1 MRFGHTPDC
10 GSTKWIITAQCPSA
24 DGSPSRP
31 TLQLLFSAAAAA
43 DADEGEDEDG
53 ALQEIKA
60 MSPFHPPPRH
70 HTTPIFSPIPDQG
83 HTHHGFTALS
93 LLQVMQE
100 SYRLLCETDR
110 VRRRGVGEVGGRRGW
125 SVYH

>member
-1 MRFGHTPDC
+1 M
-10 GSTKWIITAQCPSA
+10 
-24 DGSPSRP
+24 
-31 TLQLLFSAAAAA
+31 QLLFSAAAA
-43 DADEGEDEDG
+43 DDDDEGEDEDG

-60 MSPFHPPPRH
+60 MNPSPPPRH